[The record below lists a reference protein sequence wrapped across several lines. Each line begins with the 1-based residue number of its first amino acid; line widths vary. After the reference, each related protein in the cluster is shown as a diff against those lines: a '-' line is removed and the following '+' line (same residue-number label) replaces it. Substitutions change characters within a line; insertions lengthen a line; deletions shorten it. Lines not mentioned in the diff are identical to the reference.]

1 MSLNIYNY
9 FTEKVVFV
17 TGAASGIGAATVK
30 NFLKADAF
38 VVAADLNADKLDE
51 LSKTSDKILTIKLD
65 VSEREEWENAISK
78 IKETYG
84 RLDTLVNSAGI
95 NVYNTDKNSENS
107 VHNFSIEEFRGIFK
121 VNVEGIVLGCNV
133 CIPFLQNTKGSII
146 NISSVAGLVGVPNA
160 MIYSASKAS
169 VWNITKSI
177 ALKVVDLGIR
187 VNVVIPGRVRTP
199 LFVPMTGNSE
209 EGVPL
214 GRLGQPEEIAE
225 TIVFLAS
232 DDASYI
238 TGASII
244 VDGGLSLL

>member
-65 VSEREEWENAISK
+65 VSKREEWEYAISK

-225 TIVFLAS
+225 TIMFLAS

>member
-65 VSEREEWENAISK
+65 VSEREEWEYAISK

-133 CIPFLQNTKGSII
+133 CIPLLQNTKGSII

-160 MIYSASKAS
+160 MIYGASKAS

-187 VNVVIPGRVRTP
+187 VNVVIPGRIRTP

-225 TIVFLAS
+225 TIMFLAS

>member
-65 VSEREEWENAISK
+65 VSEREEWEYAISK

-133 CIPFLQNTKGSII
+133 SIPLLQNTKGSII
-146 NISSVAGLVGVPNA
+146 NISSVTGLVGVPNA

-187 VNVVIPGRVRTP
+187 VNVVIPGRIRTP

-225 TIVFLAS
+225 TIMFLAS

>member
-65 VSEREEWENAISK
+65 VSEREEWEYAISK

-133 CIPFLQNTKGSII
+133 SIPLLQNTKGSII
-146 NISSVAGLVGVPNA
+146 
-160 MIYSASKAS
+160 
-169 VWNITKSI
+169 
-177 ALKVVDLGIR
+177 
-187 VNVVIPGRVRTP
+187 
-199 LFVPMTGNSE
+199 
-209 EGVPL
+209 
-214 GRLGQPEEIAE
+214 
-225 TIVFLAS
+225 
-232 DDASYI
+232 
-238 TGASII
+238 
-244 VDGGLSLL
+244 